1 MAISWKDKRKE
12 LGRLQRSR
20 RFGAASDLKRSYRVE
35 IEELKRRTRCHK
47 CNQVGHWSGEC
58 KSSGKGK
65 GKSSSAS
72 SQSKTSD
79 AGVALVEP
87 FTENFVAAVECDTEF
102 PACSVLDLLRQRR
115 AQSAELVVPGGDAEI
130 MLVSSPG
137 FGVIDSGCGRAIIG
151 RDTLSEFE
159 SLWNARGIPKPSLF
173 SEVNHFKFGNGQRE
187 TTEFSVKLPVILAG
201 RTGCIK
207 AAVVKGATPLL
218 ISRRALHCKQL

>member
-79 AGVALVEP
+79 PGVALVEP
-87 FTENFVAAVECDTEF
+87 FTENFVAAVECDIEF

-137 FGVIDSGCGRAIIG
+137 FGVIDSGRGRTIIG
-151 RDTLSEFE
+151 RLNLNPFGTPVE
-159 SLWNARGIPKPSLF
+159 SQSHHCF
-173 SEVNHFKFGNGQRE
+173 QR
-187 TTEFSVKLPVILAG
+187 
-201 RTGCIK
+201 
-207 AAVVKGATPLL
+207 
-218 ISRRALHCKQL
+218 